1 MRKLK
6 ELKRKARLTGLL
18 LSGLGLMAVSPAFG
32 GDAGCAPSCVPA
44 SNPCCTKVFEDAGDK
59 LAVELERLTAECCAP
74 KTCAPTCTTDGCTDP
89 NTCCGEG
96 AGDDGDCCS
105 GRLTRLFDD
114 CDGCGNILEDNGWK
128 LSGWLE
134 FGITF
139 NGNRPAN
146 NLNTPGVGFNQ
157 ADSQFMLNQL
167 YFVLEKDAA
176 ANEDC
181 FGWGGR
187 VDLLVGSD
195 AADTAVFGGPNN
207 TPNFDGTWSNNDIA
221 TANQIGLAMPQMY
234 ASVYA
239 PIGNGVT
246 VNVGHFYTVIGYE
259 VVPATGNFFYSHAY
273 TMQYDEPFT
282 HTGVLASTD
291 LSDNISLT
299 GGITTGWD
307 DFENQNNEWS
317 FLGSVG
323 WTSDSED
330 TSVTFAISSG
340 GENDAFGGTSNLTI
354 FSLVAQQKLSENL
367 SYVFQHD
374 HMFYPNGDANAAG
387 VTAEAYGINQYLFY
401 DICDSTRAGMRVE
414 WWRDHN
420 GTQLGAPGTNYYEI
434 TAGIN
439 HKLNSCIQVRPEVRW
454 DWADGSDPWTT
465 SDGGTKDSQFT
476 VGTDVILVF

>member
-1 MRKLK
+1 MRKLN

-32 GDAGCAPSCVPA
+32 GDAGCAPSCTPDQPNA
-44 SNPCCTKVFEDAGDK
+44 CCTKVYEEAGTK
-59 LAVELERLTAECCAP
+59 LAAELERLTAECCAP
-74 KTCAPTCTTDGCTDP
+74 KTCAPTCTNPD
-89 NTCCGEG
+89 TCCGEEES
-96 AGDDGDCCS
+96 GDDGDCCS

-114 CDGCGNILEDNGWK
+114 CDGCGNFLEDNGWK

-146 NLNTPGVGFNQ
+146 DLNTPGVGFNQ

-207 TPNFDGTWSNNDIA
+207 TPNFDGTWSNNDNA

-234 ASVYA
+234 ASFYA

-246 VNVGHFYTVIGYE
+246 INAGHFYTLIGYE
-259 VVPATGNFFYSHAY
+259 VVPATGNFFYSRAY
-273 TMQYDEPFT
+273 TMQYNEPFT

-291 LSDNISLT
+291 LSDNLSVT

-307 DFENQNNEWS
+307 DFQNQNNEWS
-317 FLGSVG
+317 FLGSIG

-354 FSLVAQQKLSENL
+354 FSIVAQQKLTDNL

-374 HMFYPNGDANAAG
+374 HMFFPNNDANAAG

-420 GTQLGAPGTNYYEI
+420 GTQLGNPGTNYYEI
-434 TAGIN
+434 TAGLN
-439 HKLNSCIQVRPEVRW
+439 HKLNSCIQVRPEIRW
-454 DWADGSDPWTT
+454 DWADGADPWTT
-465 SDGGTKDSQFT
+465 KSGATKDSQFT

>member
-1 MRKLK
+1 M
-6 ELKRKARLTGLL
+6 
-18 LSGLGLMAVSPAFG
+18 M
-32 GDAGCAPSCVPA
+32 
-44 SNPCCTKVFEDAGDK
+44 
-59 LAVELERLTAECCAP
+59 
-74 KTCAPTCTTDGCTDP
+74 
-89 NTCCGEG
+89 
-96 AGDDGDCCS
+96 
-105 GRLTRLFDD
+105 
-114 CDGCGNILEDNGWK
+114 
-128 LSGWLE
+128 
-134 FGITF
+134 
-139 NGNRPAN
+139 
-146 NLNTPGVGFNQ
+146 
-157 ADSQFMLNQL
+157 NQL
-167 YFVLEKDAA
+167 YFALEKDAA

-207 TPNFDGTWSNNDIA
+207 TPNFDGTWSDNDNA
-221 TANQIGLAMPQMY
+221 TANQIGLAMPQLY
-234 ASVYA
+234 ASFYA

-246 VNVGHFYTVIGYE
+246 INAGHFYTLIGYE

-291 LSDNISLT
+291 LSDNVAVS

-317 FLGSVG
+317 FLGSIG

-330 TSVTFAISSG
+330 TSLIFAISSG
-340 GENDAFGGTSNLTI
+340 GENDAFGGTSNLTV
-354 FSLVAQQKLSENL
+354 FSIVAQQKLSDKL

-374 HMFYPNGDANAAG
+374 HMFFMNGDAADPG
-387 VTAEAYGINQYLFY
+387 DDAEAYGINQYLFY
-401 DICDSTRAGMRVE
+401 DICDTTRAGMRVE

-420 GTQLGAPGTNYYEI
+420 GTQLGNPGTNYYEI

-439 HKLNSCIQVRPEVRW
+439 HKINSCIQVRPEIRW
-454 DWADGSDPWTT
+454 DWADGADPWTT

>member
-1 MRKLK
+1 
-6 ELKRKARLTGLL
+6 
-18 LSGLGLMAVSPAFG
+18 MAVSPAFG
-32 GDAGCAPSCVPA
+32 GDAGCAPSCTPA
-44 SNPCCTKVFEDAGDK
+44 ANPCCTKVFEEAGDK

-74 KTCAPTCTTDGCTDP
+74 KTCAPTCTSTDTCTSPD
-89 NTCCGEG
+89 TCCGEEG
-96 AGDDGDCCS
+96 GGDDGDCCS

-114 CDGCGNILEDNGWK
+114 CDGCGNFLEDNGWK

-139 NGNRPAN
+139 NGNRPQN
-146 NLNTPGVGFNQ
+146 DLNQPGVGFNA

-187 VDLLVGSD
+187 VDLVVGAD
-195 AADTAVFGGPNN
+195 AQDTSTFGGPNN
-207 TPNFDGTWSNNDIA
+207 NPNFDGIWSNNDIA
-221 TANQIGLAMPQMY
+221 TANQIGIAMPQMY
-234 ASVYA
+234 ASFYA

-246 VNVGHFYTVIGYE
+246 VNAGHFYTLIGYE

-291 LSDNISLT
+291 LSDNISAT

-307 DFENQNNEWS
+307 DFENQNHQWS
-317 FLGSVG
+317 FLGLVT

-330 TSVTFAISSG
+330 TSVSFSLSSG
-340 GENDAFGGTSNLTI
+340 NENDALGGTSNLTI
-354 FSLVAQQKLSENL
+354 YSLVAQQKLTDKL

-374 HMFYPNGDANAAG
+374 HMFYKNGSAAIPG
-387 VTAEAYGINQYLFY
+387 QFAQAYGINQYLFY
-401 DICDSTRAGMRVE
+401 DLCDTTRAGMRVE
-414 WWRDHN
+414 YWRDQQ
-420 GTQLGAPGTNYYEI
+420 GTQLGAPGTSYYEI

-465 SDGGTKDSQFT
+465 SNGGTKDSQFT

>member
-1 MRKLK
+1 
-6 ELKRKARLTGLL
+6 
-18 LSGLGLMAVSPAFG
+18 MAVSPAFG
-32 GDAGCAPSCVPA
+32 GDAGCAPSCTPA
-44 SNPCCTKVFEDAGDK
+44 ANPCCTKVFEEAGDK

-74 KTCAPTCTTDGCTDP
+74 KTCAPTCTSTDTCTSPD
-89 NTCCGEG
+89 TCCGEEG
-96 AGDDGDCCS
+96 SDDGDCCS

-114 CDGCGNILEDNGWK
+114 CDGCGNFLEDNGWK

-139 NGNRPAN
+139 NGNRPQN
-146 NLNTPGVGFNQ
+146 DLNQPGVGFNA

-187 VDLLVGSD
+187 VDLVVGAD
-195 AADTAVFGGPNN
+195 AQDTSTFGGPNN
-207 TPNFDGTWSNNDIA
+207 NPNFDGIWSNNDIA
-221 TANQIGLAMPQMY
+221 TANQIGIAMPQMY
-234 ASVYA
+234 ASFYA

-246 VNVGHFYTVIGYE
+246 VNAGHFYTLIGYE

-291 LSDNISLT
+291 LSDNISAT

-307 DFENQNNEWS
+307 DFENQNHQWS
-317 FLGSVG
+317 FLGLVT

-330 TSVTFAISSG
+330 TSVSFSLSSG
-340 GENDAFGGTSNLTI
+340 NENDALGGTSNLTI
-354 FSLVAQQKLSENL
+354 YSLVAQQKLTDKL

-374 HMFYPNGDANAAG
+374 HMFYKNGSAAIPG
-387 VTAEAYGINQYLFY
+387 QFAQAYGINQYLFY
-401 DICDSTRAGMRVE
+401 DLCDTTRAGMRVE
-414 WWRDHN
+414 YWRDQQ
-420 GTQLGAPGTNYYEI
+420 GTQLGAPGTSYYEI

-465 SDGGTKDSQFT
+465 SNGGTKDSQFT

>member
-1 MRKLK
+1 
-6 ELKRKARLTGLL
+6 
-18 LSGLGLMAVSPAFG
+18 MAVSPAFG
-32 GDAGCAPSCVPA
+32 GDAGCAPSCTPA
-44 SNPCCTKVFEDAGDK
+44 ANPCCTKVFEEAGDK

-74 KTCAPTCTTDGCTDP
+74 KTCAPTCTSTDTCTSPD
-89 NTCCGEG
+89 TCCGEEG
-96 AGDDGDCCS
+96 GDDGDCCS

-114 CDGCGNILEDNGWK
+114 CDGCGNFLEDNGWK

-139 NGNRPAN
+139 NGNRPQN
-146 NLNTPGVGFNQ
+146 DLNTPGVGFNQ

-187 VDLLVGSD
+187 VDLVVGSD
-195 AADTAVFGGPNN
+195 AQDTSTFGGPNN
-207 TPNFDGTWSNNDIA
+207 NPNFDGIWSNNDIA
-221 TANQIGLAMPQMY
+221 TANQIGIAMPQMY
-234 ASVYA
+234 ASFYA

-246 VNVGHFYTVIGYE
+246 VNAGHFYTLIGYE

-291 LSDNISLT
+291 LSDNISAT

-307 DFENQNNEWS
+307 DFENQNHQWS
-317 FLGSVG
+317 FLGLVT

-330 TSVTFAISSG
+330 TSVSFSLSSG
-340 GENDAFGGTSNLTI
+340 NENDALGGTSNLTI
-354 FSLVAQQKLSENL
+354 YSLVAQQKLTDKL

-374 HMFYPNGDANAAG
+374 HMFYKNGSAAIPG
-387 VTAEAYGINQYLFY
+387 QFAQAYGINQYLFY
-401 DICDSTRAGMRVE
+401 DICDTTRAGMRVE
-414 WWRDHN
+414 YWRDQQ
-420 GTQLGAPGTNYYEI
+420 GTQLGAPGTSYYEI

-465 SDGGTKDSQFT
+465 SNGGTKDSQFT